1 MNFYSWTSSTKQK
14 CLGQSTS
21 NQNIANNISDQKLR
35 KNSMPYYNVQSY
47 NNANQ
52 NSSNKSLSYPSFNG
66 NNNAQQSSTNLSNF
80 QRSASRE
87 KLNQFTMMQQQH
99 QIQFSQMPPPP
110 PPQQTSQQQQQS
122 QGGNASNSG
131 IYGHRH
137 SLNALMPFPPPS
149 QQQQFVNRRNS
160 SCGTDRMMQQHSE
173 KNLNETSVSLATM
186 TTTPTTSDINSRLES
201 LCRQMTE
208 QAIN

>member
-1 MNFYSWTSSTKQK
+1 
-14 CLGQSTS
+14 
-21 NQNIANNISDQKLR
+21 
-35 KNSMPYYNVQSY
+35 MPYYNVQSY
-47 NNANQ
+47 NNNA
-52 NSSNKSLSYPSFNG
+52 NSSNKSLSYPSFN
-66 NNNAQQSSTNLSNF
+66 NATSNLSTF

-87 KLNQFTMMQQQH
+87 KLNQFTVMQQQH
-99 QIQFSQMPPPP
+99 QMNFTQMPPPA
-110 PPQQTSQQQQQS
+110 PPQNQT
-122 QGGNASNSG
+122 NSG

-160 SCGTDRMMQQHSE
+160 SCGTDRMMQQHGE
-173 KNLNETSVSLATM
+173 KNLSETSVSLNTM

>member
-1 MNFYSWTSSTKQK
+1 MSIISWTSSKQQQQQQK
-14 CLGQSTS
+14 CLGS
-21 NQNIANNISDQKLR
+21 NQNLAADNQKIR

-47 NNANQ
+47 NANANS
-52 NSSNKSLSYPSFNG
+52 SSNKSLSYPSFN
-66 NNNAQQSSTNLSNF
+66 NATSSNLSTF

-87 KLNQFTMMQQQH
+87 KLNQFTLMQQQH
-99 QIQFSQMPPPP
+99 QMNFTQMPPPA
-110 PPQQTSQQQQQS
+110 PPQNSANQQQ
-122 QGGNASNSG
+122 NSG

-160 SCGTDRMMQQHSE
+160 SCGTDRMMQQHGE
-173 KNLNETSVSLATM
+173 KNLSETSVSLNTM
-186 TTTPTTSDINSRLES
+186 TTTSTTSDINSRLES

-208 QAIN
+208 QAINWIPANC